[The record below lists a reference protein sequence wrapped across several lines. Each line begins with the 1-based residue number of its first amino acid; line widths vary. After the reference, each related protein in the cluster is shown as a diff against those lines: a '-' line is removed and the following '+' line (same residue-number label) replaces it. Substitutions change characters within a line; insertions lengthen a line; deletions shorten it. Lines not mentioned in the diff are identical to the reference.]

1 MKNNNASPM
10 KGEILK
16 RKKDQDWVQN
26 ISSNVIRRD
35 KRETRNKRM
44 VGASLVLFLGL
55 SVYAGFWFQDADLD
69 PRDHDLLSIGVFE
82 ELENALDK

>member
-1 MKNNNASPM
+1 MKNNRIFSL
-10 KGEILK
+10 KEEILK
-16 RKKDQDWVQN
+16 RKKDRNWVRD

-44 VGASLVLFLGL
+44 LVSSLVLFIGL
-55 SVYAGFWFQDADLD
+55 SAYVDFWVQDLD
-69 PRDHDLLSIGVFE
+69 LKNQDLLSIGIFE

>member
-1 MKNNNASPM
+1 MKNNRIFSL
-10 KGEILK
+10 KEEILK
-16 RKKDQDWVQN
+16 RKKDGSWVRD

-44 VGASLVLFLGL
+44 LIASLVLFIGL
-55 SVYAGFWFQDADLD
+55 SAYVDFWVQDLD
-69 PRDHDLLSIGVFE
+69 LKNQDLLSIGIFE

>member
-1 MKNNNASPM
+1 MKNNRIFSL
-10 KGEILK
+10 KEEILK
-16 RKKDQDWVQN
+16 RKKDRNWVRD

-44 VGASLVLFLGL
+44 LVSSLVLFIGL
-55 SVYAGFWFQDADLD
+55 SAYVDFWAQDLD
-69 PRDHDLLSIGVFE
+69 LKNQDLLSIGIFE

>member
-1 MKNNNASPM
+1 MKNNRIFSL
-10 KGEILK
+10 KEEILK
-16 RKKDQDWVQN
+16 RKKDGSWVRD

-44 VGASLVLFLGL
+44 LVASLVLFIGL
-55 SVYAGFWFQDADLD
+55 SAYVDFWVQDLD
-69 PRDHDLLSIGVFE
+69 LKNQDLLSIGIFE

>member
-1 MKNNNASPM
+1 MKNNRIFSL
-10 KGEILK
+10 KEEILK
-16 RKKDQDWVQN
+16 RKKDRNWVSN

-44 VGASLVLFLGL
+44 LTASLVLFIGL
-55 SVYAGFWFQDADLD
+55 SAYVDFWVQDLD
-69 PRDHDLLSIGVFE
+69 LRNQDLLSIGIFE